1 MSPWVGPGLDSWP
14 HSSELPQAWLR
25 AGAGRATPSLK
36 RQPQSEP
43 PEPHTSQEAAGTRN
57 GGGGWLHTSG
67 PDDAWRRRSPAEPAP
82 GLGASAGA
90 EDVVQGEEEWGW
102 PEGDQVESKG
112 RGWWSWVSGA
122 PVLSGRPSQP
132 GGSIRRRQKQRLGGR
147 PTPRNAEIP
156 GGWGRDPPP
165 PYTSPGGPTLSC
177 AGAAPDLPPSPISS
191 PTPQASPAAPSG
203 GPRASRP
210 QPGLAAAE
218 TLGVGTGKS

>member
-1 MSPWVGPGLDSWP
+1 MGVARGRPSGVQGPWVVELGFR
-14 HSSELPQAWLR
+14 SSR
-25 AGAGRATPSLK
+25 A
-36 RQPQSEP
+36 
-43 PEPHTSQEAAGTRN
+43 
-57 GGGGWLHTSG
+57 
-67 PDDAWRRRSPAEPAP
+67 
-82 GLGASAGA
+82 
-90 EDVVQGEEEWGW
+90 
-102 PEGDQVESKG
+102 
-112 RGWWSWVSGA
+112 
-122 PVLSGRPSQP
+122 LSRPSQP

-147 PTPRNAEIP
+147 PAPRNAEIP